1 MPAHWNQNLWRELG
15 RNGKG
20 REAVNYKIGFR
31 LAVVAWAVS
40 VIAVLTWA
48 VSTKRPIEEI
58 TYTTEVVEVIETTAV
73 YEPWTVDQEDA
84 EMLARLAWCEGRGCT
99 TTNQAAVMWCVL
111 NRVDD
116 PRFPD
121 SIQDVI
127 LAPGQFY
134 YLSWAPVTDDLLA
147 LAQDVLARWRMEDM
161 LVDAGRVLPSEYVYF
176 AGNGVENIF
185 RTAYRGGEFWDWSW
199 GSPYADNHH

>member
-1 MPAHWNQNLWRELG
+1 M
-15 RNGKG
+15 
-20 REAVNYKIGFR
+20 NYKIRFR

-48 VSTKRPIEEI
+48 VSAKRPIEEI

-147 LAQDVLARWRMEDM
+147 LAQDVLARWRMEDV
-161 LVDAGRVLPSEYVYF
+161 LVDSGRVLPKEYCWF
-176 AGNGVENIF
+176 RGNGTENVF
-185 RTAYRGGEFWDWSW
+185 RDAYQGGTIWNWVLE
-199 GSPYADNHH
+199 SPYE

>member
-1 MPAHWNQNLWRELG
+1 MS
-15 RNGKG
+15 
-20 REAVNYKIGFR
+20 YKIGFR

-48 VSTKRPIEEI
+48 ASMKRPIEEI
-58 TYTTEVVEVIETTAV
+58 TYTTEVVEVVETTAV

-121 SIQDVI
+121 SIKDVI
-127 LAPGQFY
+127 LVPGQFY
-134 YLSWAPVTDDLLA
+134 YLGLPWTAWETVASFYMKKSEKQCLTGGITFESAKAKNFVKPYSYEAAQKSDDT
-147 LAQDVLARWRMEDM
+147 
-161 LVDAGRVLPSEYVYF
+161 PT
-176 AGNGVENIF
+176 I
-185 RTAYRGGEFWDWSW
+185 
-199 GSPYADNHH
+199 